1 MPELK
6 EKPAE
11 GEDIQDFAYL
21 GREFMTW
28 LVWRADAGEGTFGGR
43 GDEFTLAFGTR
54 ARLGAPVGHA
64 TDLVLKGRSP
74 AHGAEARAAI
84 GSGHTLREAELRCTR
99 GEREWRFTLIA
110 ETLDLR
116 GVKLPA
122 LLTEEDDDKF
132 LERIS
137 LIEEL
142 DDMVRAAFAT
152 FMKERLR
159 PAWKRDIVPALRT
172 WLVDGLEVTE

>member
-1 MPELK
+1 MAEVK
-6 EKPAE
+6 EKVIE

-28 LVWRADAGEGTFGGR
+28 LVWRVDAGEGSFGAR
-43 GDEFTLAFGTR
+43 GEEFTLAFGTR

-64 TDLVLKGRSP
+64 TDLVMKGRSP

-99 GEREWRFTLIA
+99 GEREWRFTLLA

-116 GVKLPA
+116 AVKLPA

-142 DDMVRAAFAT
+142 DDMVRAAFAS

-159 PAWKRDIVPALRT
+159 PAWKRDIVPALRE
-172 WLVDGLEVTE
+172 WIVGGLEVTE